1 MTRRLRILRRCRSSS
16 GQAIIE
22 TILTTWT
29 LLMLFCILMQVFLID
44 QHAYRLAT
52 RAHARLFRNAYA
64 GNQATTSYKSEL
76 TEKLEGG
83 GEEYVPVIGYFRL
96 YGLTREDL
104 RIRSPF
110 RDPIDPSKRI
120 ILGRG
125 TAASI
130 TDGVAGMVDPS
141 SYLAEISDGLQT
153 IQDAKTKIE
162 QARAALTQRGGRK

>member
-1 MTRRLRILRRCRSSS
+1 MTTRLRIHRRYRSSS
-16 GQAIIE
+16 GQAMIE

-64 GNQATTSYKSEL
+64 GNQATTTYQSEL

-83 GEEYVPVIGYFRL
+83 GEEYVPVIGYFQF

-110 RDPIDPSKRI
+110 RPPIDPSKRI

-130 TDGVAGMVDPS
+130 TDGVLGMADPS
-141 SYLAEISDGLQT
+141 PYLSEISDGLQR
-153 IQDAKTKIE
+153 IQDAKTKID
-162 QARAALTQRGGRK
+162 QARAALAQSGGRR